1 MASQQQRLRPPQLPQ
16 QPRKREAFAGSA
28 RLAGAGKNISRTDTN
43 RSEQKSQSPPSARSV
58 VDELAAAQG
67 GSDGVLNS
75 GRANS
80 VGSDIS
86 ALVGAGQSNS
96 PPRRDASGQQN
107 SPTRRDAVPPL
118 QINAPTNVS
127 ATDMSADATELARGG
142 EALLKRLH
150 DVGSA
155 NNELRRQLEAQTRE
169 MAMLEESCRV
179 QQQLLKDFE
188 RHARGDGVGGNAPP
202 FPGAAG
208 SSAEAQLRAE
218 LEEVKLQAQR
228 DKEQL
233 TAQLRQCEKERGQRE
248 GERDEARVHVQELD
262 ARVQNALEAPERN
275 QARLNALDMEVTLLR
290 SRFAKEAAA
299 REAAE
304 KASADAKNKQV
315 QMQSEL
321 DRSKGE
327 TRQLHRALA
336 EQAELVTFRQEI
348 CNDLQS
354 RLQNQ
359 TAEAEKRLVRERG
372 KFEAVQRLEGVLPK
386 HMLLKALAC

>member
-86 ALVGAGQSNS
+86 ALVGA
-96 PPRRDASGQQN
+96 GQQN